1 MLVHEDAHSS
11 PGTQEKI
18 LVEALLEP
26 IHGWTTP
33 LRHSGMSWVY
43 GTEGHAAG
51 RGRESAGL
59 WLWIIH
65 PHSGDKAG
73 EAHEHSLVMMRGER
87 LKRYLRGSVI
97 ATVSGKL
104 DNSFQMR
111 SCCAQLRM
119 GKILK
124 FRAWHC
130 LQHLASLSTTL
141 ESSWWYSINFYYRVL
156 FPSFYGW
163 RHWGLNIRWF

>member
-1 MLVHEDAHSS
+1 MLAHG
-11 PGTQEKI
+11 GTQEKI

-26 IHGWTTP
+26 VHGWMTP
-33 LRHSGMSWVY
+33 LHHSRMPWVC
-43 GTEGHAAG
+43 GTEGHAPG
-51 RGRESAGL
+51 RGQESAGL
-59 WLWIIH
+59 WLWITY

-104 DNSFQMR
+104 ADSFQMC

-119 GKILK
+119 GKILTL
-124 FRAWHC
+124 RAWHC
-130 LQHLASLSTTL
+130 LWHLASLSTTL
-141 ESSWWYSINFYYRVL
+141 ESSWWSSINFYYRVL
-156 FPSFYGW
+156 FPWFYGW
-163 RHWGLNIRWF
+163 RHWGLNTRWF